1 MGKGNRNDQR
11 RKADKVANADRYYE
25 KERAQS
31 KKKRSDKIIATVCVV
46 FALLIVAVIALN
58 VLSEAGVFL
67 RTQDA
72 VYQGD
77 IVVDAA
83 MMSYF
88 YNEYLMSW
96 YNDNY
101 SYLNYFSIS
110 FSSSLK
116 NQQYGSGLESYFY
129 GKYDGTW
136 YDYFLDKVIE
146 NVDMYV
152 TYANA
157 AKSENLEL
165 DNEDRAEIDDAIK
178 SINESLKASHAG
190 YSDWYGKGVK
200 ESDVRR
206 CYELIYLASKYS
218 ELQQDRLESKLDEDT
233 DNKLVN
239 EYVENNKG
247 DFYTADYLSYKI
259 SLSSKNFLNDQA
271 YETAIKEAKAA
282 ADKIAAAKTPEEFAK
297 LVLEYE
303 KENKTE
309 TTTSPRETS
318 TEKVDEL
325 TPEEELS
332 KKLDELEGSMSYVT
346 ETGTGDSVGNWIFVE
361 NASEGD
367 VKVVEESGTVTE
379 KETETKTET
388 KKESKA
394 ATESGSESETETE
407 KKDSGVKT
415 YNTYKVTV
423 YHITRASS
431 LDFSFTKDMAYLVSN
446 NKTYVESFVESFNTA
461 SAQDRD
467 TFYKL
472 AESKYNEIQEAHA
485 KEHDESDKHDEPV
498 FSFNSV
504 EKAAD
509 NYFAS
514 SYSAIN
520 DWLDTGT
527 LVDNTLSAIIEM
539 KVEDTTYYA
548 VVFFEKYNKQAW
560 YVNAYNGYIEQESD
574 AWYQAELD
582 KKLITHNDKLL
593 GDINTLILSST
604 SSN

>member
-11 RKADKVANADRYYE
+11 RKADQVANADRYYE
-25 KERAQS
+25 KERSQK

-46 FALLIVAVIALN
+46 FALLIVAVITLN
-58 VLSEAGVFL
+58 VLSESGVFL
-67 RTQDA
+67 RAQDA
-72 VYQGD
+72 VYQED

-129 GKYDGTW
+129 GTYDGTW

-157 AKSENLEL
+157 AKNEKLEL
-165 DNEDRAEIDDAIK
+165 NDEDKAEIDDAIK
-178 SINESLKASHAG
+178 SIKESLKASHAG

-218 ELQQDRLESKLDEDT
+218 ELQQDRLEETLDNDT

-239 EYVENNKG
+239 EYIENNKS

-259 SLSSKNFLNDQA
+259 SLSSKNFSNDQA
-271 YETAIKEAKAA
+271 YEIAMKEAKAA
-282 ADKIAAAKTPEEFAK
+282 ADRIAAAKTPEEFAR
-297 LVLEYE
+297 LVIAYE
-303 KENKTE
+303 NENKSE
-309 TTTSPRETS
+309 LTTSADEIAI
-318 TEKVDEL
+318 EKVISEDEV
-325 TPEEELS
+325 S
-332 KKLDELEGSMSYVT
+332 KKLDELDGSMSYVT

-367 VKVVEESGTVTE
+367 AKVVEESGTVTE
-379 KETETKTET
+379 TETETE
-388 KKESKA
+388 
-394 ATESGSESETETE
+394 TESASVTENGSESETETE

-415 YNTYKVTV
+415 YNTYTVTV
-423 YHITRASS
+423 YYITKASS
-431 LDFSFTKDMAYLVSN
+431 LDFSFTKDMAYVVSN
-446 NKTYVESFVESFNTA
+446 DKDYVESFVESFNNA
-461 SAQDRD
+461 SEKDREE
-467 TFYKL
+467 FYRL
-472 AESKYNEIQEAHA
+472 AEIQYDAIQDAHSQ
-485 KEHDESDKHDEPV
+485 EHSDSEEHDEPV

-520 DWLDTGT
+520 DWLDTGA
-527 LVDNTLSAIIEM
+527 LVDNTLSEIIEI
-539 KVEDTTYYA
+539 KVEDDTYYA

-560 YVNAYNGYIEQESD
+560 YVNAYNGYIEQEAD

-593 GDINTLILSST
+593 SDINTLIISST